1 MIMIETFIPYISS
14 ILLTIAYASVGKLS
28 SGEAFDINKFSQ
40 TMGVQASALIL
51 FALTSYAA
59 NVDISAFT
67 ATLPPLIT
75 AFIMKLYSYL
85 KKKRKAE

>member
-1 MIMIETFIPYISS
+1 MIETLFPYIAS
-14 ILLTIAYASVGKLS
+14 ILLTVAYAGVGKLS
-28 SGEAFDINKFSQ
+28 SGESFDINKFSQ

-51 FALTSYAA
+51 FAATSYAA
-59 NVDISAFT
+59 NIDLAVFT

-75 AFIMKLYSYL
+75 AFIMKLYSYI